1 MILCSAFQHA
11 LQSFPLFR
19 GDSCLL
25 ISSISLWKVSKTLK
39 IMCWLISAPFLQKL
53 FRAYGTIQFSVNIVA
68 PLKIWIK
75 TFYSFP
81 WPLLLNVK
89 AKLHRTIPKK
99 LYVWNRVFLLSFDD
113 FDTFPHF
120 KLSTRVSSYRT
131 MWTFLPGNYKN
142 MCLLFFMFS
151 PSGKGRGKQSLPG
164 RVCWLLQF

>member
-1 MILCSAFQHA
+1 MFSIPTCIAVISFVQRRFLPSHFIYFSVKGIKNTEDHVLTYFCSI
-11 LQSFPLFR
+11 P
-19 GDSCLL
+19 
-25 ISSISLWKVSKTLK
+25 
-39 IMCWLISAPFLQKL
+39 PE
-53 FRAYGTIQFSVNIVA
+53 TIQS
-68 PLKIWIK
+68 IWNNSIQCKYCCPIENLNK